1 MAKAVKE
8 EISGE
13 EALFL
18 LRESKT
24 IERYLRLFRAA
35 TCLR

>member
-1 MAKAVKE
+1 MRFDEVLAKAVNE

-18 LRESKT
+18 AQRVKD
-24 IERYLRLFRAA
+24 Y
-35 TCLR
+35 